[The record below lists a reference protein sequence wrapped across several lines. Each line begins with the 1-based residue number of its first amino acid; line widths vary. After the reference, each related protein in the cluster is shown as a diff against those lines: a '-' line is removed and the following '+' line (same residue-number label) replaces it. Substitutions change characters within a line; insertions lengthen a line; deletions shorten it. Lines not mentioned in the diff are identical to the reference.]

1 MTESPKPYLTRV
13 DATAEKPRLPPGGP
27 TEPGTATADPA
38 RLAASPGRTPP
49 PPRAPTEE
57 RAPRDAPGTGADR
70 SIEAPTPPA
79 EPHAP
84 MIHPDGT
91 VVFEVHDYQ
100 TGHDFVAAM
109 HCPLRSGR
117 HPREA
122 ELQQEHRRWAREQE
136 LFAAADYA
144 RFCAA
149 RFDVLVSAQCH
160 MLPLYG
166 AIVVSHFMTWVF
178 AFDDAQEGR
187 HALGSAGTE
196 TNRRAARR
204 HLEILDGDH
213 PRADDPRLVFA
224 FVDMLDQVCSL
235 GDGRCDPW
243 YERFADHLRMYLTGT
258 VGEGILAP
266 SVRLNTALQWQVR
279 WLTIGVLPAIKVA
292 ASAQRL
298 PPAFL
303 TRDWW
308 VQRMDR
314 LCVNYNIWVNELLG
328 LDRDQ
333 RCGLGNTVLILR
345 DEYRLSLEEATRRT
359 AHHSDQE
366 LRALLEI
373 ERRLPEL
380 VGEAWPSVAAD
391 MSAYG
396 DILKGC
402 MRGLVDWTATS
413 ARYRGSDDASSQD
426 VPAGEHARDDRSDR
440 VDGSAL
446 DEDYAPARVDVAH
459 RPRLGG
465 PTGIGTGAARLPHL
479 LDLGSR
485 VPAETG
491 RSSDKGIAR
500 IPSGGRSSAGGRRHA
515 GTVAVFGGG
524 VAGLT
529 AAHELVERGFDV
541 TIYERRAWGGRARST
556 EVNGSAGPGR
566 RPLPGEHGFRITAGY
581 YQNLPE
587 TMRRIP
593 FGSNANGVLDNLV
606 ALSEMRFARE
616 GRQDL
621 ILPLDAPDPGPQTPQ
636 KMLDVLSGAL
646 TTLDVSPREV
656 AHFVR
661 RMVVFLSSCDARRS
675 GQWEPMSWAEFIGL
689 DDFSDGCRRIL
700 SVASEVF
707 APESAEQTSA
717 RHSAWKLEL
726 ASHCWPGHGAS
737 GPARRVLDLPTN
749 DAWIDPWIE
758 HLARQGAEP
767 RLGCELVDLPLRDG
781 AVAGARVATA
791 RGTQTV
797 TAEWYV
803 CALPLRR
810 ARALLSGPLDAAD
823 HRLRGMRE
831 LRVGWF
837 AGIQFYLANP
847 TDLCDGAGV
856 CGDSPW
862 VVGYMEYERLW
873 SVDIASTFG
882 DGRVRQIIATVV
894 SNWRAPGVVH
904 GKPARECTLEEIAR
918 ETWEQLKSHV
928 NKSWENPKLT
938 DDMLVSWSI
947 DEGLTERDGQL
958 ELEDPFVLPTA
969 GTAQHRPGV
978 TTAIPNLMLAGDYLD
993 GEWEVGTMEAACFN
1007 GRRAANAILERAG
1020 SREQPAAAIAPF
1032 RPPEWEPLKEV
1043 DALRYARGEPNLFD
1057 VDGALPPDSR
1067 QLLDWL
1073 PPDMAPLAR
1082 S

>member
-1 MTESPKPYLTRV
+1 MTEFPKPHVIRT
-13 DATAEKPRLPPGGP
+13 DATADEPRLVLGGP
-27 TEPGTATADPA
+27 TGLGTAAADLG
-38 RLAASPGRTPP
+38 RLPASPDRTSPP
-49 PPRAPTEE
+49 LRAPAKE
-57 RAPRDAPGTGADR
+57 RPPRDAPGTGAER
-70 SIEAPTPPA
+70 SIEASTPPA
-79 EPHAP
+79 KPHPP
-84 MIHPDGT
+84 MIYSDGT

-117 HPREA
+117 HPREP
-122 ELQQEHRRWAREQE
+122 ELQQEHRRWAREQD
-136 LFAAADYA
+136 LFAEADYE
-144 RFCAA
+144 RFCAV

-160 MLPLYG
+160 MLSLE
-166 AIVVSHFMTWVF
+166 AAVVVSHLMTWVF
-178 AFDDAQEGR
+178 AFDDAQEDR
-187 HALGSAGTE
+187 HALGVAGIE
-196 TNRRAARR
+196 ANRRAARR
-204 HLEILDGDH
+204 HLDVLDGDR
-213 PRADDPRLVFA
+213 PRTADSRLVFA
-224 FVDMLDQVCSL
+224 FVDMLDQVCAL
-235 GDGRCDPW
+235 GDGRGDPW
-243 YERFADHLRMYLTGT
+243 YARFAEHLRMYFTGS

-279 WLTIGVLPAIKVA
+279 WLTIGVLPGIDVA

-298 PPAFL
+298 PPAFV

-345 DEYRLSLEEATRRT
+345 DEYRLSLEEATRRA

-380 VGEAWPSVAAD
+380 VGEAWPAAAAG

-396 DILKGC
+396 EILKGC
-402 MRGLVDWTATS
+402 MRGLLDWTATS
-413 ARYRGSDDASSQD
+413 ARYRGGGKATLPD
-426 VPAGEHARDDRSDR
+426 VPAGEHARDGRSDR
-440 VDGSAL
+440 FDGSVPPEQDATG
-446 DEDYAPARVDVAH
+446 RVDVAP

-465 PTGIGTGAARLPHL
+465 PTGLGTGAVRLPHL
-479 LDLGSR
+479 PKLASR
-485 VPAETG
+485 VPARTDRGSDKARALTPSAG
-491 RSSDKGIAR
+491 RSLA
-500 IPSGGRSSAGGRRHA
+500 GRRSHV

-529 AAHELVERGFDV
+529 AVHELVERGFDV

-556 EVNGSAGPGR
+556 EVDGSAGPGR

-581 YQNLPE
+581 YQNLPD

-593 FGSNANGVLDNLV
+593 FGSNPNGVLDNLV

-616 GRQDL
+616 GRRDL
-621 ILPLDAPDPGPQTPQ
+621 VLPLNAPEPGPQTPQ
-636 KMLDVLSGAL
+636 KMLDMLAGAL
-646 TTLDVSPREV
+646 TVREV
-656 AHFVR
+656 SSRDVARFVR
-661 RMVVFLSSCDARRS
+661 RMVVFLSSCDARRD

-689 DDFSDGCRRIL
+689 DEFSDACRRIL
-700 SVASEVF
+700 GVASEVF

-717 RHSAWKLEL
+717 RHAAWKFEL

-749 DAWIDPWIE
+749 DAWIDPWVE
-758 HLARQGAEP
+758 FLAREGAEP
-767 RLGCELVDLPLRDG
+767 RLGCELVDLRLRDG
-781 AVAGARVATA
+781 AIVGARVATA
-791 RGTQTV
+791 GGTETV
-797 TAEWYV
+797 TADWYV
-803 CALPLRR
+803 CALPLWR
-810 ARALLSGPLDAAD
+810 ARAVLSGPLHAVDD
-823 HRLRGMRE
+823 RLRRMGE
-831 LRVGWF
+831 LRTGWF
-837 AGIQFYLANP
+837 AGIQFYLGNS

-882 DGRVRQIIATVV
+882 DGRVRQVIATVV
-894 SNWRAPGVVH
+894 GNWRTPGVAY
-904 GKPARECTLEEIAR
+904 GKPARDCTPDELAC

-928 NKSWENPKLT
+928 NKSWEHPKLT

-947 DEGLTERDGQL
+947 DEGLTWRCGQL
-958 ELEDPFVLPTA
+958 ELEDPFTLPTA

-978 TTAIPNLMLAGDYLD
+978 TTAIPNLVLAGDYLD

-1020 SREQPAAAIAPF
+1020 SREQPAAAIPPF
-1032 RPPEWEPLKEV
+1032 RPPEWEPLKAV
-1043 DALRYARGEPNLFD
+1043 DALRYAQGEPNLFD
-1057 VDGALPPDSR
+1057 IDGTLPPDSR
-1067 QLLDWL
+1067 RLLDRL
-1073 PPDMAPLAR
+1073 PRDMAPLAR
-1082 S
+1082 I

>member
-1 MTESPKPYLTRV
+1 MTELHEPYLMRA
-13 DATAEKPRLPPGGP
+13 DATAEERRSVPAGPTGRGIAAADLGRLP
-27 TEPGTATADPA
+27 
-38 RLAASPGRTPP
+38 ASRAGSPP
-49 PPRAPTEE
+49 PPRDPAQE
-57 RAPRDAPGTGADR
+57 RSPREAAATRADR
-70 SIEAPTPPA
+70 SIEASPTPA
-79 EPHAP
+79 EPHP
-84 MIHPDGT
+84 PIIHPDGT

-100 TGHDFVAAM
+100 TGDDFVAAM
-109 HCPLRSGR
+109 HCPLRSAR
-117 HPREA
+117 HPCEG

-136 LFAAADYA
+136 LFAEADYE

-149 RFDVLVSAQCH
+149 RFDLLVSAQCH
-160 MLPLYG
+160 MLSLDA
-166 AIVVSHFMTWVF
+166 AIVVSHLMTWVF

-187 HALGSAGTE
+187 HAMGSAGIE
-196 TNRRAARR
+196 ANRRVARR
-204 HLEILDGDH
+204 HLDILDGDV

-224 FVDMLDQVCSL
+224 FVEMLARVRAL
-235 GDGRCDPW
+235 GDGSRDPW
-243 YERFADHLRMYLTGT
+243 YERFAEHLRMYLTGT
-258 VGEGILAP
+258 VGEGILSA
-266 SVRLNTALQWQVR
+266 SVRVNTALQWQVR
-279 WLTIGVLPAIKVA
+279 WLTIGVLPAVDVA

-298 PPAFL
+298 PPAFV

-333 RCGLGNTVLILR
+333 RCGLTNTVLILR
-345 DEYRLSLEEATRRT
+345 DEYRLSLEQATHRA

-373 ERRLPEL
+373 ERRLPDL
-380 VGEAWPSVAAD
+380 VGEAWPDEAAGVK
-391 MSAYG
+391 AYG
-396 DILKGC
+396 EILKGC

-413 ARYRGSDDASSQD
+413 ARYRGAGDATARD
-426 VPAGEHARDDRSDR
+426 ILAGEHAPGVRSACLDA
-440 VDGSAL
+440 SAPR
-446 DEDYAPARVDVAH
+446 EESAPQRCDVAE

-465 PTGIGTGAARLPHL
+465 PTGLGTGAARLPHL
-479 LDLGSR
+479 LDLGPR
-485 VPAETG
+485 VRAERDRGSGKAVVRTP
-491 RSSDKGIAR
+491 SAAR
-500 IPSGGRSSAGGRRHA
+500 TSARRRRHA

-529 AAHELVERGFDV
+529 TAHELVERGFDV

-556 EVNGSAGPGR
+556 EVDGSAGPGR

-581 YQNLPE
+581 YQNLPD

-616 GRQDL
+616 GRRDL
-621 ILPLDAPDPGPQTPQ
+621 VLPLNAPEPGPQTPQ
-636 KMLDVLSGAL
+636 KMLDVLAGAL
-646 TTLDVSPREV
+646 TVLDVSPREV

-661 RMVVFLSSCDARRS
+661 RMVVFLTSCDARRS

-689 DDFSDGCRRIL
+689 DGFSDGCRRIL
-700 SVASEVF
+700 GVATEVF

-717 RHSAWKLEL
+717 RHAAWKFEL

-758 HLARQGAEP
+758 VLRREGARP
-767 RLGCELVDLPLRDG
+767 RLGCELIELLLHDG

-791 RGTQTV
+791 RGTQSV
-797 TAEWYV
+797 TADWYV
-803 CALPLRR
+803 CALPLWR
-810 ARALLSGPLDAAD
+810 ARAMLDGPFHAAD
-823 HRLRGMRE
+823 DRLRRMGE
-831 LRVGWF
+831 LRDGWF
-837 AGIQFYLANP
+837 AGIQFYLSYP

-862 VVGYMEYERLW
+862 VVGYIEYERLW

-882 DGRVRQIIATVV
+882 DGRVRQVIATVV
-894 SNWRAPGVVH
+894 SNWRTPGVLYR
-904 GKPARECTLEEIAR
+904 KPARDCTLDEIAR

-928 NKSWENPKLT
+928 NKSWEHPKLT

-947 DEGLTERDGQL
+947 DEGLTEREGRLD
-958 ELEDPFVLPTA
+958 LEDTFVLPTA

-978 TTAIPNLMLAGDYLD
+978 TTTIPNLVLAGDYLD

-1020 SREQPAAAIAPF
+1020 SREPPAATIRPF
-1032 RPPEWEPLKEV
+1032 RPPEWEPLKAV
-1043 DALRYARGEPNLFD
+1043 DVLRYAQGEPNLFD
-1057 VDGALPPDSR
+1057 IDGTPPPDSR
-1067 QLLDWL
+1067 RLLDWL

>member
-1 MTESPKPYLTRV
+1 MRT
-13 DATAEKPRLPPGGP
+13 DATAEEHRFVLGGP
-27 TEPGTATADPA
+27 TGLGTAAADLGRLLASPA
-38 RLAASPGRTPP
+38 RTPASL
-49 PPRAPTEE
+49 RAPADE
-57 RAPRDAPGTGADR
+57 RPPRDAPGIGADR
-70 SIEAPTPPA
+70 SIEASTPLA
-79 EPHAP
+79 EPHPP
-84 MIHPDGT
+84 MIYADGT

-109 HCPLRSGR
+109 HCPLRSAR

-136 LFAAADYA
+136 LFAEADYE

-160 MLPLYG
+160 MLSLDA
-166 AIVVSHFMTWVF
+166 AIVVSHLMTWVF

-187 HALGSAGTE
+187 HAMGSAGIE
-196 TNRRAARR
+196 ANRRAARR
-204 HLEILDGDH
+204 HLDILDGDLPH
-213 PRADDPRLVFA
+213 ADDPRLVFA
-224 FVDMLDQVCSL
+224 FAEMLDQVCAL
-235 GDGRCDPW
+235 GDGRSDPW
-243 YERFADHLRMYLTGT
+243 CERFAEHLRMYFAGS
-258 VGEGILAP
+258 VGEGILAA

-279 WLTIGVLPAIKVA
+279 WLTIGVLPGVDVA

-298 PPAFL
+298 PPAFVM
-303 TRDWW
+303 RDWW

-333 RCGLGNTVLILR
+333 RCGLTNTVLILR
-345 DEYRLSLEEATRRT
+345 DEYRLSLEQATRRA

-373 ERRLPEL
+373 ERRLPHL
-380 VGEAWPSVAAD
+380 VGEAWPAEAAGV
-391 MSAYG
+391 SAYG
-396 DILKGC
+396 EILKSC

-413 ARYRGSDDASSQD
+413 ARYRGDDDAMLPD
-426 VPAGEHARDDRSDR
+426 PLAGEHARDVRSDR
-440 VDGSAL
+440 FDASAL
-446 DEDYAPARVDVAH
+446 REKSASGRVDVAQ

-465 PTGIGTGAARLPHL
+465 PTGLGTGAARLPHL

-485 VPAETG
+485 VRAETG
-491 RSSDKGIAR
+491 RSFGKALAR
-500 IPSGGRSSAGGRRHA
+500 TPSTGRSSAGSRHHA
-515 GTVAVFGGG
+515 ETVAVFGGG

-529 AAHELVERGFDV
+529 TAHELVERGFDV
-541 TIYERRAWGGRARST
+541 TIYERRGWGGRARST
-556 EVNGSAGPGR
+556 EVDGSAGPGR

-581 YQNLPE
+581 YQNLPD

-616 GRQDL
+616 GRRDL
-621 ILPLDAPDPGPQTPQ
+621 VLPLKAPEPGPQTPQ

-646 TTLDVSPREV
+646 TVLGVSPREV

-661 RMVVFLSSCDARRS
+661 RMVVFLTSCDARRG
-675 GQWEPMSWAEFIGL
+675 GQWEPMSWAQFIGL

-700 SVASEVF
+700 GVASEVF

-717 RHSAWKLEL
+717 RHAGWKFEL

-749 DAWIDPWIE
+749 EAWIDPWIE
-758 HLARQGAEP
+758 LLAREGAQP
-767 RLGCELVDLPLRDG
+767 RLGCELVDLPLHDG
-781 AVAGARVATA
+781 AVAGARVDTA

-797 TAEWYV
+797 TSDWYV
-803 CALPLRR
+803 CALPLWR
-810 ARALLSGPLDAAD
+810 ARAVLSGPFLAAD
-823 HRLRGMRE
+823 HRLRRMRE
-831 LRVGWF
+831 LNVGWF
-837 AGIQFYLANP
+837 AGIQFYLANA

-862 VVGYMEYERLW
+862 VVGYMEYGRLW

-894 SNWRAPGVVH
+894 GNWRTPGVVYR
-904 GKPARECTLEEIAR
+904 KPARECTLDEIAC

-928 NKSWENPKLT
+928 NKSWEHPKLT

-947 DEGLTERDGQL
+947 DEGLTQRDGQL
-958 ELEDPFVLPTA
+958 KLEDPFVLPTA
-969 GTAQHRPGV
+969 GTAQYRPGV
-978 TTAIPNLMLAGDYLD
+978 TTAIPNLVLAGDYLD

-1020 SREQPAAAIAPF
+1020 SREQPAAAIPPF

-1043 DALRYARGEPNLFD
+1043 DALRYAQGEPNLFD
-1057 VDGALPPDSR
+1057 IDGTLPPDSR
-1067 QLLDWL
+1067 RLLGEQVDRE
-1073 PPDMAPLAR
+1073 PDR
-1082 S
+1082 SDRLKL